1 MLNFALI
8 THSKQKTNKKQFYLC
23 WFRIE
28 IIVNFSS
35 SFVGWKQPPSIIS
48 YTLTPTVNSGLI
60 EKKKIKMLLLVQNA
74 LDWCCLNFFSL
85 FQPCNLNAFRM
96 PLPNTQ
102 FIFAFS
108 YFRNALLTLFHFTI
122 SHNFP
127 IVHTIS
133 KICWW
138 CVAKKN
144 MIKMHKETISRLFV
158 RSALCSYFLNLC
170 VVFHD
175 LFCFVLFV
183 SNLGFPSKLFFFY
196 FRSTWISYT
205 KFHHT
210 HSKIGHYTPHRT
222 TNMSKHQ

>member
-1 MLNFALI
+1 
-8 THSKQKTNKKQFYLC
+8 
-23 WFRIE
+23 
-28 IIVNFSS
+28 
-35 SFVGWKQPPSIIS
+35 
-48 YTLTPTVNSGLI
+48 
-60 EKKKIKMLLLVQNA
+60 MLLLVRNA

-138 CVAKKN
+138 CVAKEEK

-158 RSALCSYFLNLC
+158 RSALCSFFLNLC

>member
-1 MLNFALI
+1 MLVSYRNNCKFLVELCMMETATLYYFI
-8 THSKQKTNKKQFYLC
+8 YFNTDRQQWLNKKN
-23 WFRIE
+23 E
-28 IIVNFSS
+28 NA
-35 SFVGWKQPPSIIS
+35 FVGSKCSW
-48 YTLTPTVNSGLI
+48 L
-60 EKKKIKMLLLVQNA
+60 MLLEL
-74 LDWCCLNFFSL
+74 FSL

-96 PLPNTQ
+96 PLLNTQ

-133 KICWW
+133 EICWW
-138 CVAKKN
+138 CVAKKEN
-144 MIKMHKETISRLFV
+144 KNAQRNYFPFICSFCTSLLFLEFV
-158 RSALCSYFLNLC
+158 CCFPR
-170 VVFHD
+170 
-175 LFCFVLFV
+175 FVLFRFV
-183 SNLGFPSKLFFFY
+183 CFEFGFSFEVIFFY